1 MIFILYFGTEF
12 YFDFIFQKVK
22 IEEVVFK
29 LKKKYWN
36 TIPTYTWS
44 LCLNKKTNKKQ
55 RNVKQKINW
64 NWGRNENSAITF
76 IQL

>member
-29 LKKKYWN
+29 LKKKILKYN
-36 TIPTYTWS
+36 TYTWS